1 MEEAI
6 VFRILVNPLLFRRTL
21 YTCLGVELGQY
32 RAGDGMVQMVL
43 SSLVSDL

>member
-6 VFRILVNPLLFRRTL
+6 IFRILVNPLLFRRTL